1 MIPYIALYL
10 FIINLISYIIMYR
23 DKQKAI
29 KLEWRTPER
38 TLWLTAII
46 GGSIGIWLAMKRFR
60 HKTKHISFKLGIPI
74 VFIIQLTAMIYFLQK
89 MS

>member
-1 MIPYIALYL
+1 
-10 FIINLISYIIMYR
+10 MYR